1 MEGDDRGI
9 RLVIKASRAVVKL
22 EKTEGGAYKMKI
34 YLL

>member
-22 EKTEGGAYKMKI
+22 EKTEGVHI
-34 YLL
+34 R